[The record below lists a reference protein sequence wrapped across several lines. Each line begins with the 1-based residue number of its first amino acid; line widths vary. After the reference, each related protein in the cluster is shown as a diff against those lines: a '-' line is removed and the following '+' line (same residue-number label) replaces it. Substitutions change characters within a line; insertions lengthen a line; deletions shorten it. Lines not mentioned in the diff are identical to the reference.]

1 MRTTHWVC
9 LLAGV
14 LLGGIAAASSAE
26 EAASPVADP
35 TAASA
40 PVSAWLKR
48 VDTERWQSFL
58 EDTMR
63 ALQER
68 AEDSEAKAETRK
80 AIEEGAQSADEVIAR
95 LVGVAESLEKTV
107 KSPEFKALVERVGK
121 DVDTAAESMKEVDY
135 SGMNKMLEAMT
146 RQLVEPLEV
155 VADQFDAHFG
165 AGESPAAAA
174 ADDAPA
180 AGEVEAADW

>member
-14 LLGGIAAASSAE
+14 MLAGIAAASSAE
-26 EAASPVADP
+26 EAASE
-35 TAASA
+35 AASA
-40 PVSAWLKR
+40 PAPISAWLQR

-58 EDTMR
+58 VDTMR

-95 LVGVAESLEKTV
+95 LVGVAKSLEKTV

-135 SGMNKMLEAMT
+135 SGMNKMLEALT
-146 RQLVEPLEV
+146 RELVEPLEV
-155 VADQFDAHFG
+155 VADQFEAHFG
-165 AGESPAAAA
+165 AGKSPAVA
-174 ADDAPA
+174 ADPEPA

>member
-1 MRTTHWVC
+1 MRTTYWVC

-14 LLGGIAAASSAE
+14 LLAGIPAASPAE
-26 EAASPVADP
+26 EAASD
-35 TAASA
+35 AAAA
-40 PVSAWLKR
+40 PAPISAWLQR
-48 VDTERWQSFL
+48 VDTGRWQSFL

-68 AEDSEAKAETRK
+68 AEDPDAKAETRK
-80 AIEEGAQSADEVIAR
+80 ALEEGAKSADEVIAR

-121 DVDTAAESMKEVDY
+121 DVDSAAESMKEIDY
-135 SGMNKMLEAMT
+135 SGMNKMLEALT
-146 RQLVEPLEV
+146 RELVEPLEV
-155 VADQFDAHFG
+155 VAEQFEAHFG
-165 AGESPAAAA
+165 AGEDGAAAP
-174 ADDAPA
+174 ADDTPE